1 MIRRNRLV
9 KILGGQIIMLKKQME
24 TYISKTLKGNTIELY
39 TEEKEY
45 AIKHQLFADDITI
58 VEKEN
63 TTRFT
68 DAYIELSNKETE
80 ELIKEES
87 AAFLS
92 QPIEYLKTNKNE
104 FLYFESSWFDI
115 IGVEALSLEV
125 DDVFGTYNA
134 MFGLRFQKKMGN
146 ALKAY
151 FNNEVQGDIGTF
163 SMMFNPGDGLWDVN
177 FALNG
182 VKGFKEE
189 MSLNQAFNLIYH
201 FLFNL
206 NETIEEEQ

>member
-1 MIRRNRLV
+1 
-9 KILGGQIIMLKKQME
+9 MLKKQME
-24 TYISKTLKGNTIELY
+24 TYISKTLKGNSIELH

-45 AIKHQLFADDITI
+45 AKKHQLLTDDITI
-58 VEKEN
+58 VDKDN

-68 DAYIELSNKETE
+68 DAYTELSNKESE

-87 AAFLS
+87 AAFLL
-92 QPIEYLKTNKNE
+92 QPIEYLKTNKDE
-104 FLYFESSWFDI
+104 FLYFESSWFNI

-134 MFGLRFQKKMGN
+134 MFGLRFQKKMGD

-151 FNNEVQGDIGTF
+151 FTKEVQGDIGTF
-163 SMMFNPGDGLWDVN
+163 SMMFNQGDGLWDVN

-189 MSLNQAFNLIYH
+189 ISFNEAFNLIYH
-201 FLFNL
+201 FLFSL
-206 NETIEEEQ
+206 NETMEEEQ

>member
-1 MIRRNRLV
+1 
-9 KILGGQIIMLKKQME
+9 MLKKQME
-24 TYISKTLKGNTIELY
+24 TYISKTLKGNSIELH

-45 AIKHQLFADDITI
+45 AKKHQLLTDDITI
-58 VEKEN
+58 VDKDN

-68 DAYIELSNKETE
+68 DAYIELSNKESE

-104 FLYFESSWFDI
+104 FLYFESAWFDI

-134 MFGLRFQKKMGN
+134 MFGLRFQKKMGD

-151 FNNEVQGDIGTF
+151 FTKEVQGDIGTF
-163 SMMFNPGDGLWDVN
+163 SMMFNQGDGLWDVN

-189 MSLNQAFNLIYH
+189 MSLNEAFNLIYH

>member
-1 MIRRNRLV
+1 
-9 KILGGQIIMLKKQME
+9 MLKKQME
-24 TYISKTLKGNTIELY
+24 TYISKTLSGNTIELH

-45 AIKHQLFADDITI
+45 AKKHQLLTDDIIIVDKDNTI
-58 VEKEN
+58 
-63 TTRFT
+63 RFT

-104 FLYFESSWFDI
+104 FLYFESSWFEI

-134 MFGLRFQKKMGN
+134 MFGLRFQKKMGD

-163 SMMFNPGDGLWDVN
+163 SMMFNQGDGLWDVN

-206 NETIEEEQ
+206 NETIEEGQ